1 MLDTL
6 KKIFVLISSAA
17 LCSCSLM
24 STQQVHDKTKVI
36 KIYNSYEPL
45 DQCTFISEL
54 VGSEGTWYNYLFL
67 SNKALTLGT
76 VNDLKN
82 QANAIGANAI
92 QIQFNLDFNTS
103 VTFFA
108 QAYYCS
114 KPLTIEL
121 PTVEPATVF

>member
-1 MLDTL
+1 MLDTF
-6 KKIFVLISSAA
+6 KKIVVLASSAA
-17 LCSCSLM
+17 LFSCSLL
-24 STQQVHDKTKVI
+24 STDQVHDKTKMI

-54 VGSEGTWYNYLFL
+54 VGSNGTWYNYLFI
-67 SNKALTLGT
+67 SNKDLTLGT

-114 KPLTIEL
+114 QPS
-121 PTVEPATVF
+121 TVEQSTIDSPTIF